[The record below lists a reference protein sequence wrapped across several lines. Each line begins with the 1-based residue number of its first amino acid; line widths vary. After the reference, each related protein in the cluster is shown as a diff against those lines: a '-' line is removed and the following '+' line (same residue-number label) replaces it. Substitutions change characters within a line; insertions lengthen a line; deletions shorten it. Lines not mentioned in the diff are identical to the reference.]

1 MRIKEVIIQG
11 NGFSLRKETM
21 RIDSFVKRK
30 TLLKKIDLRLL
41 ANDITNAQTDNA
53 DNNSKYNDLPRG

>member
-41 ANDITNAQTDNA
+41 ANDVTNAQTDNA